1 LVAAFAQERV
11 SLANPSVELGPLAA
25 EPLLLR
31 CGRLFGRVRRRSVPF
46 ATRLGISPP
55 RSGNARVVA
64 VETHEMKPRFRNVHE
79 EPGQEVLAIEGLS
92 IDSCGLL
99 VQISSDGAV
108 EV

>member
-1 LVAAFAQERV
+1 
-11 SLANPSVELGPLAA
+11 
-25 EPLLLR
+25 
-31 CGRLFGRVRRRSVPF
+31 
-46 ATRLGISPP
+46 
-55 RSGNARVVA
+55 
-64 VETHEMKPRFRNVHE
+64 VHE